1 MKVKSRAI
9 FKLLD
14 KLLLSSLKKETSID
28 AISSDMPHIMVV
40 LHYDKL
46 YQQNPILR
54 NVESGSENQEN
65 YGDRNVLSEMSAR
78 ELEQFISHETVGLLI
93 FGACENHG
101 DHMPF
106 GSDFIMPFE
115 LAKRVAA
122 RYGKKI
128 IIFPPIPYGVS
139 SHHKDFFMTV
149 SFEPDTM
156 MNVIRDILQS
166 LVNNNIR
173 NILIINGHD
182 GNIAPIELASRIIK
196 ERNPRVVISCLESWW
211 TLVGSIDKELFD
223 VWDGLGHGGEAETS
237 AMLAV
242 RPDLVNMTVAPK
254 DVIPK
259 LPDNI
264 RIYWKFNELTDTG
277 ATGAPRKATT
287 TKGNKIISILEN
299 VLLEFILDM
308 EKDRWK
314 YGIGGSGSNT

>member
-1 MKVKSRAI
+1 
-9 FKLLD
+9 
-14 KLLLSSLKKETSID
+14 
-28 AISSDMPHIMVV
+28 MPHIMII
-40 LHYDKL
+40 LLYDNKL
-46 YQQNPILR
+46 YQQNLILR

-65 YGDRNVLSEMSAR
+65 YGNRNVLSEMSAR

-122 RYGKKI
+122 RYRKNI
-128 IIFPPIPYGVS
+128 VIFPPIPYGVS

-173 NILIINGHD
+173 RILIINGHD

-196 ERNPRVVISCLESWW
+196 ERNPKVVISCLESWW

-264 RIYWKFNELTDTG
+264 RIYWKFNELTGTG
-277 ATGAPRKATT
+277 ATGAPRKATR
-287 TKGNKIISILEN
+287 TKGDKIISILEN
-299 VLLEFILDM
+299 VLLAFILDM
-308 EKDRWK
+308 EKNQWK
-314 YGIGGSGSNT
+314 YGIDSSSNT

>member
-1 MKVKSRAI
+1 
-9 FKLLD
+9 
-14 KLLLSSLKKETSID
+14 
-28 AISSDMPHIMVV
+28 
-40 LHYDKL
+40 
-46 YQQNPILR
+46 
-54 NVESGSENQEN
+54 VEGGVENQEN

-78 ELEQFISHETVGLLI
+78 ELEQVISHETVGLLI

-122 RYGKKI
+122 RYDKKMV
-128 IIFPPIPYGVS
+128 IFPPIPYGVS

-156 MNVIRDILQS
+156 INVIRDILQS
-166 LVNNNIR
+166 LINNNIR
-173 NILIINGHD
+173 RILIINGHD

-223 VWDGLGHGGEAETS
+223 VWEGLGHGGEAETS

-242 RPDLVNMTVAPK
+242 RPDLVNMAIAPK

-259 LPDNI
+259 LPDNVK
-264 RIYWKFNELTDTG
+264 IYWKFNELTETG
-277 ATGAPRKATT
+277 ATGAPRKATR
-287 TKGNKIISILEN
+287 TKGDRIISILEN
-299 VLLEFILDM
+299 VLLAFIRDM
-308 EKDRWK
+308 EKNQWR
-314 YGIGGSGSNT
+314 YGIASSSGSNNSNNNNSSSNT

>member
-1 MKVKSRAI
+1 LI
-9 FKLLD
+9 ILL
-14 KLLLSSLKKETSID
+14 
-28 AISSDMPHIMVV
+28 
-40 LHYDKL
+40 YDNKL
-46 YQQNPILR
+46 YQQNLILR
-54 NVESGSENQEN
+54 NVESDGENQEN
-65 YGDRNVLSEMSAR
+65 YGNRNVLSEMSAR

-128 IIFPPIPYGVS
+128 VIFPPIPYGVS

-264 RIYWKFNELTDTG
+264 RIYWKFNELTGTG
-277 ATGAPRKATT
+277 ATGAPRKATR
-287 TKGNKIISILEN
+287 TKGDKIISILEN
-299 VLLEFILDM
+299 VLLAFIRDM
-308 EKDRWK
+308 EKNQWK
-314 YGIGGSGSNT
+314 YGIGYSGSSNT

>member
-1 MKVKSRAI
+1 M
-9 FKLLD
+9 
-14 KLLLSSLKKETSID
+14 
-28 AISSDMPHIMVV
+28 
-40 LHYDKL
+40 
-46 YQQNPILR
+46 
-54 NVESGSENQEN
+54 ESGIENQEN
-65 YGDRNVLSEMSAR
+65 YRDRNVLSEMSAH

-122 RYGKKI
+122 RYGKKMV
-128 IIFPPIPYGVS
+128 IFPPIPYGVS

-166 LVNNNIR
+166 LINNNIR
-173 NILIINGHD
+173 RILIINGHD

-211 TLVGSIDKELFD
+211 TLVGSIDKDLFD
-223 VWDGLGHGGEAETS
+223 VWEGLGHGGEAETS

-242 RPDLVNMTVAPK
+242 RPDLVNMAVAPK

-259 LPDNI
+259 LPDNV
-264 RIYWKFNELTDTG
+264 RIYWKFNELTETG
-277 ATGAPRKATT
+277 ATGAPRKATR
-287 TKGNKIISILEN
+287 TKGDRIISILEN
-299 VLLEFILDM
+299 VLLAFILDM
-308 EKDRWK
+308 EKNQWR
-314 YGIGGSGSNT
+314 YGIAASSSSSSGSSNNNNT

>member
-1 MKVKSRAI
+1 
-9 FKLLD
+9 
-14 KLLLSSLKKETSID
+14 
-28 AISSDMPHIMVV
+28 
-40 LHYDKL
+40 
-46 YQQNPILR
+46 
-54 NVESGSENQEN
+54 VEIGSENQEN
-65 YGDRNVLSEMSAR
+65 YGDRNVLSEMSAHQ
-78 ELEQFISHETVGLLI
+78 LEQIISDETIGLLI

-128 IIFPPIPYGVS
+128 LIFPPIPYGVS

-149 SFEPDTM
+149 SIEPDTM
-156 MNVIRDILQS
+156 MNVIRNILQS
-166 LVNNNIR
+166 LVDNNIR
-173 NILIINGHD
+173 RILIINGHD

-196 ERNPRVVISCLESWW
+196 ERNPSIVISCLESWW
-211 TLVGSIDKELFD
+211 TLVGSIDKELFNA
-223 VWDGLGHGGEAETS
+223 WNGLGHGGEAETS

-259 LPDNI
+259 LPENV

-277 ATGAPRKATT
+277 ATGAPRKATKA
-287 TKGNKIISILEN
+287 KGDKIINILEN
-299 VLLEFILDM
+299 VLLAFIIDM
-308 EKDRWK
+308 EKNQWK
-314 YGIGGSGSNT
+314 YGIDSSSNI

>member
-1 MKVKSRAI
+1 
-9 FKLLD
+9 
-14 KLLLSSLKKETSID
+14 
-28 AISSDMPHIMVV
+28 
-40 LHYDKL
+40 
-46 YQQNPILR
+46 
-54 NVESGSENQEN
+54 VESGSENQEN
-65 YGDRNVLSEMSAR
+65 YGDRNVLSEMSAH

-128 IIFPPIPYGVS
+128 VIFPPIPYGVS

-173 NILIINGHD
+173 RILIINGHD

-259 LPDNI
+259 LPDNV

-277 ATGAPRKATT
+277 ATGAPRKATR
-287 TKGNKIISILEN
+287 TKGDKIISILEN
-299 VLLEFILDM
+299 VLLAFILDM
-308 EKDRWK
+308 EKNQWK
-314 YGIGGSGSNT
+314 YGIGGSSDSSNSNT

>member
-1 MKVKSRAI
+1 M
-9 FKLLD
+9 
-14 KLLLSSLKKETSID
+14 
-28 AISSDMPHIMVV
+28 
-40 LHYDKL
+40 
-46 YQQNPILR
+46 
-54 NVESGSENQEN
+54 ESGIKNQEN
-65 YGDRNVLSEMSAR
+65 YRDRNVLSEMSAH

-122 RYGKKI
+122 RYGKKMV
-128 IIFPPIPYGVS
+128 IFPPIPYGVS

-166 LVNNNIR
+166 LINNNIR
-173 NILIINGHD
+173 RILIINGHD

-211 TLVGSIDKELFD
+211 TLVGSIDKDLFD
-223 VWDGLGHGGEAETS
+223 VWEGLGHGGEAETS

-242 RPDLVNMTVAPK
+242 RPDLVNMAVAPK

-259 LPDNI
+259 LPDNV
-264 RIYWKFNELTDTG
+264 RIYWKFNELTETG
-277 ATGAPRKATT
+277 ATGAPRKATR
-287 TKGNKIISILEN
+287 TKGDRIISILEN
-299 VLLEFILDM
+299 VLLAFILDM
-308 EKDRWK
+308 EKNQWR
-314 YGIGGSGSNT
+314 YGIAASSSSSSGSNNNNNNT

>member
-1 MKVKSRAI
+1 M
-9 FKLLD
+9 
-14 KLLLSSLKKETSID
+14 
-28 AISSDMPHIMVV
+28 
-40 LHYDKL
+40 
-46 YQQNPILR
+46 
-54 NVESGSENQEN
+54 ESGIENQED
-65 YGDRNVLSEMSAR
+65 YEDRNVLSEMSAR

-122 RYGKKI
+122 RYVKKMV
-128 IIFPPIPYGVS
+128 IFPPIPYGVS

-156 MNVIRDILQS
+156 MNVIHDILQS
-166 LVNNNIR
+166 LINNNIR
-173 NILIINGHD
+173 RILIINGHD

-211 TLVGSIDKELFD
+211 TLVGSIDKDLFD
-223 VWDGLGHGGEAETS
+223 VWEGLGHGGEAETS

-242 RPDLVNMTVAPK
+242 RPDLVNMAVAPK

-259 LPDNI
+259 LPDNVK
-264 RIYWKFNELTDTG
+264 IYWKFNELTETG
-277 ATGAPRKATT
+277 ATGAPRKASR
-287 TKGNKIISILEN
+287 TKGDRIISILEN
-299 VLLEFILDM
+299 VLLAFILDM
-308 EKDRWK
+308 EKNQWR
-314 YGIGGSGSNT
+314 YGIASRRRRRRRRDSRRDSSNNNNNT